1 MSVNLF
7 NSSVVRDS
15 MSVSL
20 FNSSGSNSSLL
31 DSSSLFDSGSGVTP
45 GCATVC
51 SVCEVCSQRDICEPR
66 SCLDTDIDRRCCPV
80 VNSITVACVGA
91 ALLCLLILLLVVAV
105 CHWRDGCRPRV
116 RLPTEALL
124 DAEHGAVH
132 RRGPENSVD
141 SVIACIVC
149 MDHAIGCVL
158 MPCAHEV
165 ACLRCAQRLGLCPVC
180 RTPVSA
186 TLRTR
191 SAADGL
197 PGTPLGTPA
206 RQLPPVAE
214 DETAADGAPA
224 AAAPDSRFKG
234 MGCLR
239 CAERPANCV
248 FLPCSHKVWCTE
260 CSEQQQQATC
270 PICSTGITQTLKT
283 FHKRL

>member
-1 MSVNLF
+1 MYPVYHGPTRRRRVYCMHVTALRATTRQPSCAMN
-7 NSSVVRDS
+7 
-15 MSVSL
+15 VSL
-20 FNSSGSNSSLL
+20 
-31 DSSSLFDSGSGVTP
+31 DSGSGVPP

-197 PGTPLGTPA
+197 PGTPVGTPA

-214 DETAADGAPA
+214 DETAAPA